1 MNAASVVE
9 ICAAALVTG
18 FSKTG
23 LPGVGIL
30 IPTLAAMAMPA
41 RASTG
46 FILPVLIEGDCVAV
60 GYWRRKAEWRSLARV
75 LPWTALGIV
84 AGYFLMGALSDA
96 IFKPLLGGMILV
108 IVALDL
114 ARKAAKMELRA
125 ESHVLAAAIGI
136 IAGAFTMIANAAAP
150 VMTIYLLSMKLPKEG
165 IRRDRCLVL
174 LHRQSVQTAVQ
185 HRVGPRDVVHSGD
198 KSRAPAPRPRR
209 QPGRR
214 SRHEEAS
221 SKSVQRHRRSAGVR
235 RRDKAVLLSL
245 SVWAIGKSRRS

>member
-150 VMTIYLLSMKLPKEG
+150 VMTIYLLSMKLPKEEFVG
-165 IRRDRCLVL
+165 TGAWFYFIVNLFKLPFSIALGLVTWSTLAINLELLPLVL
-174 LHRQSVQTAVQ
+174 
-185 HRVGPRDVVHSGD
+185 VGSLVGVLVMKRLPQKVFNVI
-198 KSRAPAPRPRR
+198 AEVLAF
-209 QPGRR
+209 
-214 SRHEEAS
+214 
-221 SKSVQRHRRSAGVR
+221 AGGI
-235 RRDKAVLLSL
+235 KLFF
-245 SVWAIGKSRRS
+245 